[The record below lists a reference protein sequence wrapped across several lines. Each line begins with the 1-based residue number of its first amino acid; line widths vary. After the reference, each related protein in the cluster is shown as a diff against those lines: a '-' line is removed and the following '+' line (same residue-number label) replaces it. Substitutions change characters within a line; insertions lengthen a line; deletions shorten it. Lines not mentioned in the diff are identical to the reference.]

1 MVIFSLET
9 ASNTPMKSTKGCK
22 FTYYVSVQ
30 RDEED
35 ELQAPSN
42 PIFLCFFI
50 VYMYQEHLQQ

>member
-30 RDEED
+30 RDVED
-35 ELQAPSN
+35 ELQAPSS
-42 PIFLCFFI
+42 PIFLRFFI
-50 VYMYQEHLQQ
+50 VYMYQEHL